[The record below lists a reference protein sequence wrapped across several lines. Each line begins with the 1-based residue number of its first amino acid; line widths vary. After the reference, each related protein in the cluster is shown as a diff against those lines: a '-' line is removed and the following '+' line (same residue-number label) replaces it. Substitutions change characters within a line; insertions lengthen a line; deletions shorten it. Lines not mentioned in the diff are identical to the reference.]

1 MCIYTHK
8 MFETITKKDIIAINQ
23 KFDKG
28 QIVNGSSLEYAIYH
42 ANKTKSWSRAC
53 AVLVRAVLIDHVFEE
68 GNKRT
73 AAAIITGFFENN
85 NLRYEPEK
93 VARCIA
99 NILTDNIT
107 NLIKIEKVILY
118 AIIR

>member
-1 MCIYTHK
+1 MYEKIS
-8 MFETITKKDIIAINQ
+8 KKDIIAINQ

-28 QIVNGSSLEYAIYH
+28 QIINGSSLDFALSQ
-42 ANKTKSWSRAC
+42 ANSSKSWLKSC

-73 AAAIITGFFENN
+73 AAAIVTGFFEENEVDYN
-85 NLRYEPEK
+85 PEE
-93 VARCIA
+93 VAKGITK
-99 NILTDNIT
+99 ILMKNIT
-107 NLIKIEKVILY
+107 SIAEIERVILN

>member
-1 MCIYTHK
+1 
-8 MFETITKKDIIAINQ
+8 MFEKISKKDIIAINQ

-28 QIVNGSSLEYAIYH
+28 QIINSSSLDFSLAQ
-42 ANKTKSWSRAC
+42 ANQSKSWLKSC

-73 AAAIITGFFENN
+73 AAGIITGFFEENELQYN
-85 NLRYEPEK
+85 PEK
-93 VARCIA
+93 IA
-99 NILTDNIT
+99 SGIAKILMKNIT
-107 NLIKIEKVILY
+107 SIAKIEEVILD